1 MLEKGP
7 FDRLSKK
14 IYRTLV
20 PDSPIPFEVLEH
32 AELLF
37 PDLYSQKVRLDQ
49 LSWKWGDLDR
59 EAGLTLLCSLAAV
72 GYTPVVEFGT
82 FRGRTTYNLALNCD
96 SDIYTIDLGSPRNA
110 GSPPGEA
117 ARANGGNAK
126 SVGSLRVAVA
136 ERVSEMIS
144 TFKYGEYVTGEVFLN
159 APDDIRKRI
168 HQRLG
173 DSRSLDLSDLYGKA
187 GLVIID
193 GGHTYDMCMSDSLNA
208 FKLIRPGGLVLWDD
222 YDPYFPGL
230 RACVDELSR
239 QRTFYYL
246 RKEQFVVYG
255 KERGVAD

>member
-7 FDRLSKK
+7 LDRLSKK

-20 PDSPIPFEVLEH
+20 ADTPIPFEVLEH
-32 AELLF
+32 AEQLF
-37 PDLYSQKVRLDQ
+37 PNLYSQNVRLDQ
-49 LSWKWGDLDR
+49 LGWKWGDLDR
-59 EAGLTLLCSLAAV
+59 EAGLRFVCALAAI

-96 SDIYTIDLGSPRNA
+96 SDIYTIDLGSPRAA
-110 GSPPGEA
+110 GLPAQPA
-117 ARANGGNAK
+117 ARPNGGRTK
-126 SVGSLRVAVA
+126 GIGSLRMAVA
-136 ERVSEMIS
+136 ERVSEMVS

-159 APDDIRKRI
+159 APDDIKKRI

-173 DSRSLDLSDLYGKA
+173 DSRSLDLSDLYGKV

-193 GGHTYDMCMSDSLNA
+193 AGHTYDMCMSDSQNA
-208 FKLIRPGGLVLWDD
+208 FKMIRPGGLILWDD

-230 RACVDELSR
+230 KACVDELSVGR
-239 QRTFYYL
+239 KFYYL

-255 KERGVAD
+255 KERGAA